1 MADKEKAFPRELSG
15 GEQQRVA
22 LARALVNE
30 PIMILADEPTGNLDP
45 KNSWEIM
52 NLLEEVNKN
61 GTTVVVVTH
70 NIEIVKLMNKRVIEL
85 KNGEVA
91 GDWING
97 VNDEN
102 SNFS

>member
-85 KNGEVA
+85 KNGDVA